1 MVSTEF
7 KISNRSKDQGRGG
20 MNMNI
25 TTCQEMAGNIMFQL
39 AKYPRTQGEKS
50 DSESGS
56 ENNLRNGSSSRARV

>member
-7 KISNRSKDQGRGG
+7 KISNRSKNQEQSK

-25 TTCQEMAGNIMFQL
+25 TTCQKMAGNKMFQL

-56 ENNLRNGSSSRARV
+56 VNNLRNGNSSRARV